1 MEIIEL
7 SHPLSKHY
15 LTVLRD
21 KTTTFE
27 TFRLAA
33 SKLSYLLI
41 IEATKQLHLDDVK
54 IETPLIETNG
64 KELTSNTVAVSV
76 LRAGLGL
83 IDGPKDLI
91 PNMTFGYIGVQR
103 NEETAEPEN
112 YYENL
117 PEIKDKDVFILEP
130 MLATGG
136 SLSFAIDTVKKFEPR
151 KIYALTV
158 ISSPEGIEFISTKH
172 PDITLLTTS
181 VDEKLNENYYI
192 VPGLGDMGDRL
203 FGTV

>member
-54 IETPLIETNG
+54 IETPLIQTNG

-117 PEIKDKDVFILEP
+117 PEINDKDVFILEP

-136 SLSFAIDTVKKFEPR
+136 SLSFAIDTVKKYSPR

-158 ISSPEGIEFISTKH
+158 ISSPEGIKFISSKH
-172 PDITLLTTS
+172 PDITLLTAS
-181 VDEKLNENYYI
+181 VDEKLNQNYYI

>member
-54 IETPLIETNG
+54 IETPLIET
-64 KELTSNTVAVSV
+64 
-76 LRAGLGL
+76 RW
-83 IDGPKDLI
+83 
-91 PNMTFGYIGVQR
+91 
-103 NEETAEPEN
+103 
-112 YYENL
+112 
-117 PEIKDKDVFILEP
+117 
-130 MLATGG
+130 
-136 SLSFAIDTVKKFEPR
+136 
-151 KIYALTV
+151 
-158 ISSPEGIEFISTKH
+158 
-172 PDITLLTTS
+172 
-181 VDEKLNENYYI
+181 
-192 VPGLGDMGDRL
+192 
-203 FGTV
+203 